1 MKFTFILDKGRE
13 EETVVYAHEKTEM
26 VEKIERIIS
35 DATQTLI
42 GYSETQVIK
51 LQADEVCCFTV
62 DDNKIYALT
71 DKEKLQLKCRLY
83 NLEDT
88 LSDSFIKINKSCIA
102 NLKMIDR
109 FSADFSGALKVTFKN
124 GYTEYVSRRNIKNVK
139 ERLGL

>member
-13 EETVVYAHEKTEM
+13 EETVVYAHEKTEL

-62 DDNKIYALT
+62 EDNKIYALT

>member
-13 EETVVYAHEKTEM
+13 EETIIYAHEKTEL
-26 VEKIERIIS
+26 VKEIERLIS
-35 DATQTLI
+35 SNAQTLI
-42 GYSETQVIK
+42 GYNETQVIK

-62 DDNKIYALT
+62 EGNKIYALT
-71 DKEKLQLKCRLY
+71 DKEKLLLKCRLY

-102 NLKMIDR
+102 NLKKIDR
-109 FSADFSGALKVTFKN
+109 FSADFSGTLKVTFKN